1 MTTLRPEHHSSS
13 LEITMT
19 TTTSVSHRRLLWSVL
34 TGLLLIAVTALS
46 AGPANAD
53 SVGAA
58 GATPPGKAWIRA
70 GHFIPGFGAARVD
83 LKPASGSTGSIVMSP
98 NAGYGDVTSYQKLDP
113 GTYTVSI
120 WDATAPAD
128 ATPTLSRSFT
138 AASGKAQTIAVIGTA
153 SAPRLAILSDD
164 LTPPAAGSARVRV
177 LSASSLAPMV
187 NVMAVNGPTIA
198 TDAVL
203 GTTTGYTTVPDGAW
217 TLNLSGSSMSS
228 KQTVTLASGSVYTA
242 VALDSGL
249 TAVTIKVI
257 TDAAGA
263 VATPVGAA
271 ATGFGGAASQQAVT
285 ASQATSHDTS
295 EGIVWAAVTAL
306 LGSLLL
312 GSALLRAAVRRT
324 ARQPVRVT
332 SGR

>member
-1 MTTLRPEHHSSS
+1 MTR
-13 LEITMT
+13 
-19 TTTSVSHRRLLWSVL
+19 TTSASHRRLLWSVL
-34 TGLLLIAVTALS
+34 TGLLLMAVTAVS

-53 SVGAA
+53 TVGAA

-83 LKPASGSTGSIVMSP
+83 LKPAAGAAGTIVMSP

-120 WDATAPAD
+120 WDALAPAD
-128 ATPTLSRSFT
+128 AKPTLSRSFT
-138 AASGKAQTIAVIGTA
+138 ATAGKAQTIAVIGTR
-153 SAPRLAILSDD
+153 SAPRLAVLSDD

-177 LSASSLAPMV
+177 LSASSLAPSV
-187 NVMAVNGPTIA
+187 DVMAVGGPTIA
-198 TDAVL
+198 KDAVL
-203 GTTTGYTTVPDGAW
+203 GTTTGYATVPDGAW
-217 TLNLSGSSMSS
+217 TLNLSGASMSS

-242 VALDSGL
+242 VALDSGS

-271 ATGFGGAASQQAVT
+271 ATGFGGAAAP
-285 ASQATSHDTS
+285 QATTS
-295 EGIVWAAVTAL
+295 APAAPSAPGTVWVVLAALFGT
-306 LGSLLL
+306 LLL
-312 GSALLRAAVRRT
+312 GSALLRSAAVRAR
-324 ARQPVRVT
+324 RQPVRVT

>member
-1 MTTLRPEHHSSS
+1 MTSP
-13 LEITMT
+13 
-19 TTTSVSHRRLLWSVL
+19 TSVSHRRLLWSVL
-34 TGLLLIAVTALS
+34 TGLLLIAVSALS
-46 AGPANAD
+46 AGPAIAD

-113 GTYTVSI
+113 GTYVVSI

-128 ATPTLSRSFT
+128 TTPTLSRSFT
-138 AASGKAQTIAVIGTA
+138 ATSGKAQTIAVIGTA
-153 SAPRLAILSDD
+153 SAPRLAILTDD

-187 NVMAVNGPTIA
+187 NVMAVGGPTIA

-203 GTTTGYTTVPDGAW
+203 GTTTGYATVPDGAW

-242 VALDSGL
+242 VALDSGS

-271 ATGFGGAASQQAVT
+271 ATGFGGAALQQAGPSTQGTSQGTVWVVVT
-285 ASQATSHDTS
+285 A
-295 EGIVWAAVTAL
+295 V
-306 LGSLLL
+306 LGTLLL
-312 GSALLRAAVRRT
+312 GSVLLRTAARR
-324 ARQPVRVT
+324 ARRQPVRVT